1 MIRSSSHGIVLY
13 RSHPRALPYLY
24 ELSGRG
30 CNTESP
36 MLHCPAER
44 GMTAK
49 VIVAWGKCPLYLQKR
64 TSLSAVVMSALC
76 QKRTHALQQIGSGN
90 SFGTSIKRCELSWTG
105 PIERNVLARIRC
117 PLKLEAERIDG
128 TRHRLAPGYK
138 LSGSGFRAGWVH
150 ELRIF
155 SRQACRASQSL
166 SPGLHFARDFC
177 SPLSAVGR
185 DLIGDPR
192 TLRTPKL
199 PTFREQCG
207 DETHESPCASAE
219 NEGKHLSLTLVGAF
233 VDKDAGGSLGP
244 SRPQIPFPSSH
255 TDKAQIV
262 EIDIAVMTGPYVPE
276 KDRLA
281 EAVVWGLCEG
291 ARASDGAAA
300 IVKPISRDVPV
311 GNLSHED
318 LLAEESDCIEKVPAS
333 FDHLVG
339 ASKQRRRHFEAERL
353 SSFHIDDQFEA
364 SWLLHWQFGGI
375 IAAENTAG

>member
-1 MIRSSSHGIVLY
+1 MQ
-13 RSHPRALPYLY
+13 PRHVRFTP
-24 ELSGRG
+24 ESGHSLR
-30 CNTESP
+30 T
-36 MLHCPAER
+36 
-44 GMTAK
+44 TA
-49 VIVAWGKCPLYLQKR
+49 
-64 TSLSAVVMSALC
+64 
-76 QKRTHALQQIGSGN
+76 
-90 SFGTSIKRCELSWTG
+90 KRCELSWTG

-128 TRHRLAPGYK
+128 TRHRLAPAYK

-155 SRQACRASQSL
+155 SRQACRASQSFG
-166 SPGLHFARDFC
+166 PGLHFARDFC

-192 TLRTPKL
+192 TLRTAKL
-199 PTFREQCG
+199 PTFWEQCG
-207 DETHESPCASAE
+207 DETQESSGTSAE

-233 VDKDAGGSLGP
+233 VDKDAGGPLGP
-244 SRPQIPFPSSH
+244 SRPQITFPSSH

-262 EIDIAVMTGPYVPE
+262 EIDITVMTGPDVPE

-281 EAVVWGLCEG
+281 ESVVWGLCEG
-291 ARASDGAAA
+291 AGASDGAAA

-318 LLAEESDCIEKVPAS
+318 LLAVQSSWVEKVTAS

-339 ASKQRRRHFEAERL
+339 AQ
-353 SSFHIDDQFEA
+353 Q
-364 SWLLHWQFGGI
+364 
-375 IAAENTAG
+375 